1 MADYID
7 KVNFYNEGGGL
18 QKSVPIQDSDT
29 KQAAEKNASDIASL
43 NTSVSANS
51 SAISSLKTSVSANSS
66 AISSLKTSVSANSS
80 AISDIERRGGT
91 PNILVIGDSNLMG
104 WGGVTVWA
112 STVKKT
118 YPGFFDY
125 DFDGG
130 AGFGTS
136 EYTFQSILSRKAGNM
151 SAADRNNI
159 DIIAVFGGVND
170 RTSSAENIIAGMK
183 SFATIAKTNFPNA
196 CVKLFGMFTH
206 IDIITDW
213 QNTFNALQVYR
224 SCSLNAGGAK
234 TRAVMTYITN
244 SEYVT
249 HRYDIF
255 QDGIHLTQTGQ
266 NYVLEKAVDGI
277 INGSV
282 SVAYQS
288 TQTIKD
294 SMQLVVEM
302 INNVTTIKV
311 VGKANV
317 TIPTGKNLRSADVAT
332 ISKILVNPVTLDLA
346 FACGFE
352 NSTYLGVMPFSGD
365 VQFFSPSAAN
375 MTIVARLYAHSTDL
389 MNWVVDNVTARACN
403 YAVST
408 DLV

>member
-1 MADYID
+1 MPEYID
-7 KVNFYNEGGGL
+7 KAHFIDGDSIV
-18 QKSVPIQDSDT
+18 KSVPIQDTEGRSLIS
-29 KQAAEKNASDIASL
+29 AAQNTANTANTNAGKAQTTA
-43 NTSVSANS
+43 NNAQSAANAAQKTAD
-51 SAISSLKTSVSANSS
+51 SALARS
-66 AISSLKTSVSANSS
+66 
-80 AISDIERRGGT
+80 GT
-91 PNILVIGDSNLMG
+91 PGILVIGDSNLMG

-112 STVKKT
+112 ASVKST

-136 EYTFQSILSRKAGNM
+136 EYTFQSILTRKAGNM
-151 SAADRNNI
+151 SADDRNNI

-170 RTSSAENIIAGMK
+170 RTSSGENIIAGMQ

-196 CVKLFGMFTH
+196 RVKLFGMFTH
-206 IDIITDW
+206 IDINTDW
-213 QNTFNALQVYR
+213 QATFNVLQVYR
-224 SCSLNAGGAK
+224 ACSHVAGGAK
-234 TRAVMTYITN
+234 TRAIMTYITN

-255 QDGIHLTQTGQ
+255 QDGVHLTQTGQ
-266 NYVLEKAVDGI
+266 NYVLEKALDGI

-294 SMQLVVEM
+294 NMQLVVEM
-302 INNVTTIKV
+302 TNNITTIKI

-317 TIPTGKNLRSADVAT
+317 TIPTGSPLRSVDVAT
-332 ISKILVNPVTLDLA
+332 ISKILINPVTLDLA

-352 NSTYLGVMPFSGD
+352 NEMYLGIMPFAGD
-365 VQFFSPSAAN
+365 IQLFSPSTSN
-375 MTIVARLYAHSTDL
+375 MTVVARLYANTDQL
-389 MNWVVDNVTARACN
+389 KNWVVENVTARGCN
-403 YAVST
+403 VSMCT
-408 DLV
+408 DLL

>member
-1 MADYID
+1 
-7 KVNFYNEGGGL
+7 
-18 QKSVPIQDSDT
+18 
-29 KQAAEKNASDIASL
+29 
-43 NTSVSANS
+43 
-51 SAISSLKTSVSANSS
+51 
-66 AISSLKTSVSANSS
+66 
-80 AISDIERRGGT
+80 
-91 PNILVIGDSNLMG
+91 MG

-136 EYTFQSILSRKAGNM
+136 EYTFQSILTRKAGKM
-151 SAADRNNI
+151 SAVDRSNI

-196 CVKLFGMFTH
+196 RVKLFGMFTH
-206 IDIITDW
+206 IDVITDW

-224 SCSLNAGGAK
+224 SCALNAGGSKA
-234 TRAVMTYITN
+234 RSVMTYITN

-302 INNVTTIKV
+302 INNITTIKV

-317 TIPTGKNLRSADVAT
+317 TIPTGKNLRSVDVAT

-352 NSTYLGVMPFSGD
+352 NETYLGTMPFAGD
-365 VQFFSPSAAN
+365 VQFFSPSAGN
-375 MTIVARLYAHSTDL
+375 MTVVARLYAHSTDL
-389 MNWVVDNVTARACN
+389 MNWVVDNITARACN

>member
-1 MADYID
+1 MPEYID
-7 KVNFYNEGGGL
+7 KAHFIDGDSIV
-18 QKSVPIQDSDT
+18 KSVPIQDTEGRSLIS
-29 KQAAEKNASDIASL
+29 AAQNTANTANTNAGKAQTTADNAQ
-43 NTSVSANS
+43 SAANAAQETAD
-51 SAISSLKTSVSANSS
+51 SALARS
-66 AISSLKTSVSANSS
+66 
-80 AISDIERRGGT
+80 GT
-91 PNILVIGDSNLMG
+91 PGILVIGDSNLMG
-104 WGGVTVWA
+104 WGGVRVWA
-112 STVKKT
+112 STVKAE
-118 YPGFFDY
+118 YPGYFDY

-130 AGFGTS
+130 AGFGTTEHS
-136 EYTFQSILSRKAGNM
+136 FQSVLTRKAGSM
-151 SAADRNNI
+151 SAEQKSGV
-159 DIIAVFGGVND
+159 DIVAVFGGVND
-170 RTSSAENIIAGMK
+170 RTSSTENIIEGMK

-196 CVKLFGMFTH
+196 SVKLFGMFTH

-213 QNTFNALQVYR
+213 QNTFNALQIYR
-224 SCSLNAGGAK
+224 SCSINAGGAK

-255 QDGIHLTQTGQ
+255 QDGVHLTQTGQ
-266 NYVLEKAVDGI
+266 NYVLEKALDGI

-317 TIPTGKNLRSADVAT
+317 TIPTGSNLRSVDVAT
-332 ISKILVNPVTLDLA
+332 ISKILINPVTLDLA

-352 NSTYLGVMPFSGD
+352 NETYLGIMPFAGD
-365 VQFFSPSAAN
+365 IQFFSPSTSN
-375 MTIVARLYAHSTDL
+375 MTVVARLYAHSSDL
-389 MNWVVDNVTARACN
+389 MNWAVDNVSARGCN
-403 YAVST
+403 VSMCT
-408 DLV
+408 DLL

>member
-1 MADYID
+1 MPEYID
-7 KVNFYNEGGGL
+7 KAHFMDGDSIV
-18 QKSVPIQDSDT
+18 KSVPIQDTEGRSLIS
-29 KQAAEKNASDIASL
+29 AAQNTANTANTNAGKAQTTA
-43 NTSVSANS
+43 NNAQSAANAAQETAD
-51 SAISSLKTSVSANSS
+51 SALARS
-66 AISSLKTSVSANSS
+66 
-80 AISDIERRGGT
+80 GT
-91 PNILVIGDSNLMG
+91 PGILVIGDSNLMG
-104 WGGVTVWA
+104 WGGVNVWA
-112 STVKKT
+112 ATVKST

-136 EYTFQSILSRKAGNM
+136 AHTFQSILTRKAGNM
-151 SAADRNNI
+151 SADDRNNI

-170 RTSSAENIIAGMK
+170 RTSSGENIIAGMQ

-213 QNTFNALQVYR
+213 LATFNVLQLYR
-224 SCSLNAGGAK
+224 SCSLYGGGSK

-255 QDGIHLTQTGQ
+255 QDGVHLTQIGQ
-266 NYVLEKAVDGI
+266 TCVLEKAVDGI

-294 SMQLVVEM
+294 NMQLVVEM
-302 INNVTTIKV
+302 INNITTIKV

-317 TIPTGKNLRSADVAT
+317 NIPTGNPLRSVDVAT
-332 ISKILVNPVTLDLA
+332 IPKILINPVTLDLA

-352 NSTYLGVMPFSGD
+352 NEMYLGIMPFAGD
-365 VQFFSPSAAN
+365 IQFFSPSTSN
-375 MTIVARLYAHSTDL
+375 MTVVARLYANTDQL
-389 MNWVVDNVTARACN
+389 KNWVVENVTARGCN
-403 YAVST
+403 VSICT
-408 DLV
+408 DLL

>member
-1 MADYID
+1 MPEYID
-7 KVNFYNEGGGL
+7 KAHFIDGDSIV
-18 QKSVPIQDSDT
+18 KSVPIQDTEGRSLIS
-29 KQAAEKNASDIASL
+29 AAQNTANTANTNAGKAQTTA
-43 NTSVSANS
+43 NNAQSAANAAQETAD
-51 SAISSLKTSVSANSS
+51 SALARS
-66 AISSLKTSVSANSS
+66 
-80 AISDIERRGGT
+80 GT
-91 PNILVIGDSNLMG
+91 PGILVIGDSNLMG
-104 WGGVTVWA
+104 WGGVHVWA
-112 STVKKT
+112 STVKAD
-118 YPGFFDY
+118 YPGYFDY

-130 AGFGTS
+130 AGFGTT
-136 EYTFQSILSRKAGNM
+136 EHTFQSVLTRKAGSM
-151 SAADRNNI
+151 SAEQKYGV

-170 RTSSAENIIAGMK
+170 RTSSTENIVAGMK

-196 CVKLFGMFTH
+196 SVKLFGMFTH
-206 IDIITDW
+206 IDINTDW

-255 QDGIHLTQTGQ
+255 QDGVHLTQTGQ
-266 NYVLEKAVDGI
+266 NYVLEKALDGI

-294 SMQLVVEM
+294 NMQLVVEM
-302 INNVTTIKV
+302 INNITTIKV

-317 TIPTGKNLRSADVAT
+317 TIPTGSNLRSVDVAT
-332 ISKILVNPVTLDLA
+332 ISKILINPVTLDLA

-352 NSTYLGVMPFSGD
+352 NEMYLGIMPFAGD
-365 VQFFSPSAAN
+365 IQFFSPSTSN
-375 MTIVARLYAHSTDL
+375 MTVVVRLYANSQDL
-389 MNWVVDNVTARACN
+389 KNWVVENVTARGCN
-403 YAVST
+403 VSMCT
-408 DLV
+408 DLL

>member
-1 MADYID
+1 MPEYID
-7 KVNFYNEGGGL
+7 KARFMSGDSLV
-18 QKSVPIQDSDT
+18 KSVPIQDTEGRSLIS
-29 KQAAEKNASDIASL
+29 AAQNTANTANTNAGKAQTTA
-43 NTSVSANS
+43 NNAQSAANAAQETAD
-51 SAISSLKTSVSANSS
+51 SALARS
-66 AISSLKTSVSANSS
+66 
-80 AISDIERRGGT
+80 GT
-91 PNILVIGDSNLMG
+91 PGILVIGDSNLMG
-104 WGGVTVWA
+104 WGGVRVWA
-112 STVKKT
+112 STVKAD
-118 YPGFFDY
+118 YSGYFDY

-130 AGFGTS
+130 AGFGTT
-136 EYTFQSILSRKAGNM
+136 EHTFQSVLTRKAGSM
-151 SAADRNNI
+151 SAEQKSGV

-170 RTSSAENIIAGMK
+170 RTSSTENIVAGMK

-196 CVKLFGMFTH
+196 SVKLFGMFTH
-206 IDIITDW
+206 IDINTDW

-255 QDGIHLTQTGQ
+255 QDGVHLTQTGQ
-266 NYVLEKAVDGI
+266 NYVLEKALDGI

-294 SMQLVVEM
+294 NMQLVVEM
-302 INNVTTIKV
+302 INNITTIKV

-317 TIPTGKNLRSADVAT
+317 TIPTGSNLRSADVAT
-332 ISKILVNPVTLDLA
+332 ISKILINPVTLDLS

-352 NSTYLGVMPFSGD
+352 NEMYLGIMPFAGD
-365 VQFFSPSAAN
+365 VQFFSPSTSN
-375 MTIVARLYAHSTDL
+375 MTVVARLYANSKDL
-389 MNWVVDNVTARACN
+389 SNWVVDNVTARGCN
-403 YAVST
+403 VSMCT
-408 DLV
+408 DLL

>member
-29 KQAAEKNASDIASL
+29 KQAAEKNASDIKKL
-43 NTSVSANS
+43 QTSVSANS
-51 SAISSLKTSVSANSS
+51 SSISSLKTSVSANSS

-136 EYTFQSILSRKAGNM
+136 EYTFQSILTRKAGNM
-151 SAADRNNI
+151 TADDRNNI

-196 CVKLFGMFTH
+196 RVKLFGMFTH

-255 QDGIHLTQTGQ
+255 QDGIHLTQAGQ
-266 NYVLEKAVDGI
+266 NYVLEKALDGI

-294 SMQLVVEM
+294 NMQLVVEM

-317 TIPTGKNLRSADVAT
+317 TIPTGKNLRSVDVAT

-346 FACGFE
+346 FACGYE
-352 NSTYLGVMPFSGD
+352 NENYLGIMPFAGD

-375 MTIVARLYAHSTDL
+375 MTVVARLYAHSTDL